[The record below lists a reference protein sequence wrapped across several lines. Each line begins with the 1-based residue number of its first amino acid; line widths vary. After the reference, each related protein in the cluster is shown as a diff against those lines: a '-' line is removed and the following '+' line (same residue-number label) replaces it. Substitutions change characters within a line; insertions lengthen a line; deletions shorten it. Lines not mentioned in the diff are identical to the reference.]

1 MWSGIYLMNLI
12 AVVLVELALDVVLGV
27 AAELSAGIVLTVG
40 VLALAVVSGERA
52 EVVESG

>member
-1 MWSGIYLMNLI
+1 MNLI

-27 AAELSAGIVLTVG
+27 AAELSAGIVLAVG
-40 VLALAVVSGERA
+40 VLALAVISGERA